1 MSEMW
6 IVFVVAVVSGVDS
19 SLAGERSNTWQRET
33 LTDGFW
39 GLNKGLEEKGIELG
53 LSATQI
59 YQQNAKG
66 GVSTQ
71 RRAGRFSG
79 SYDLEMFA
87 DLDRFAR
94 IKGGRVYMLAEGKWS
109 KSQGINDPS
118 VGSFFNVNGD
128 ALPRRAIDVT
138 ELWYEQ
144 ALASGALRLR
154 VGKMDLTAGF
164 EHHNCPVS
172 FDCSNYANDENTQF
186 LNGGLVNN
194 PAIPFPDYGLG
205 IAAHFSPQDSW
216 YISAAVGDAQA
227 DLRETGFRTTF
238 HGQDYFFYIFEAG
251 ITPEL
256 DSATGPLLGAYR
268 LGIWYDPQAKQDLS
282 SGKTRRDDTGFY
294 ITCDQVLYRE
304 NGHDSQGLGVFG
316 RYGWADSKVNELTD
330 FWSAGLQYQGLFPQ
344 RDDDV
349 LGLGF
354 AHGTFSD
361 EAGFTEDYES
371 AFELYY
377 SAQLAPW
384 LILGPDIQYVVNPGG
399 NKTVDD
405 ALVVGVRL
413 QIVF

>member
-1 MSEMW
+1 
-6 IVFVVAVVSGVDS
+6 VSGVNS

-216 YISAAVGDAQA
+216 YISAAVADAQA

-238 HGQDYFFYIFEAG
+238 HGQDYFFYILEAG

-304 NGHDSQGLGVFG
+304 NGHDSQGLGIFG